1 MAARFVIVC
10 LPKPQDPPM
19 CYLSHFCAEVHEEK
33 EDKLLIDFPLGLF
46 RDATE
51 KRWIPTEWTLPL

>member
-1 MAARFVIVC
+1 MARFVVVC

-19 CYLSHFCAEVHEEK
+19 CYLTHFTSEVLEEK
-33 EDKLLIDFPLGLF
+33 EDKILVNFPLDIERGGH
-46 RDATE
+46 E